1 MEEMRMNEIV
11 KVFEDRPVRIVEENG
26 EPLFVGRDVCTLL
39 GYKNPNKA
47 MNDHCK
53 GITKRYP
60 LATDGGVQELRVISE
75 PDVMRL
81 ICGSKLPAA
90 VRFEKWVFEE
100 VLPSIRKTG
109 AYVAPNI
116 GLEQLAAVAKK
127 IGEMAKR
134 LIVENAELREKI
146 EYMEQFIPDDDE
158 FGKPSKI
165 NGKAKWRKRRGCYV
179 SVNGSKP
186 KRLNP
191 DTNGY
196 LQLDLFRDFIPA
208 MLIADAVNIINIH
221 CPKQLEGTANV

>member
-1 MEEMRMNEIV
+1 MNEIV
-11 KVFEDRPVRIVEENG
+11 KLYKDHPVRIVDRDG
-26 EPLFVGRDVCTLL
+26 EPWFVAKDVCEALGIAKVDSAIRSLDEDEKDAHSMSTLGGNQEMTVVSEAGL
-39 GYKNPNKA
+39 YSLIMRSRKPEAK
-47 MNDHCK
+47 
-53 GITKRYP
+53 TFKR
-60 LATDGGVQELRVISE
+60 
-75 PDVMRL
+75 
-81 ICGSKLPAA
+81 
-90 VRFEKWVFEE
+90 WVTHE

-127 IGEMAKR
+127 IGEMAQR
-134 LIVENAELREKI
+134 LIAENAELREKI
-146 EYMEQFIPDDDE
+146 EYMAQFIPDDDE

-165 NGKAKWRKRRGCYV
+165 NGKPKWRQRRGCYV

-221 CPKQLEGTANV
+221 CPKLLEGSANV

>member
-1 MEEMRMNEIV
+1 MNEIV
-11 KVFEDRPVRIVEENG
+11 KLYKNHPVRIVDRGG
-26 EPLFVGRDVCTLL
+26 EPWFVAKDVCAVLEIAKVDSAIRSLDEDEKDAHSMSTLGGDQEMSIVSEAGL
-39 GYKNPNKA
+39 YSLVLRSRKSEAKA
-47 MNDHCK
+47 F
-53 GITKRYP
+53 KR
-60 LATDGGVQELRVISE
+60 
-75 PDVMRL
+75 
-81 ICGSKLPAA
+81 
-90 VRFEKWVFEE
+90 WVTHE

-116 GLEQLAAVAKK
+116 GLEQFAAVAKK
-127 IGEMAKR
+127 IGEMAKH
-134 LIVENAELREKI
+134 LIAENAELREKI
-146 EYMEQFIPDDDE
+146 EYMAQFIPDDDE

-165 NGKAKWRKRRGCYV
+165 NGKPKWRQRRGCYV

-221 CPKQLEGTANV
+221 CPKLLEGTANV

>member
-1 MEEMRMNEIV
+1 MNEIV
-11 KVFEDRPVRIVEENG
+11 KLYKEHPVRIVDRDG
-26 EPLFVGRDVCTLL
+26 EPWFVAKDVCGALGIAKVDSAIRSLDEDEKDAHSMSTLGGNQEMTVVSEAGL
-39 GYKNPNKA
+39 YSLIMRSRKPEAK
-47 MNDHCK
+47 
-53 GITKRYP
+53 TFKR
-60 LATDGGVQELRVISE
+60 
-75 PDVMRL
+75 
-81 ICGSKLPAA
+81 
-90 VRFEKWVFEE
+90 WVTHE

-109 AYVAPNI
+109 AYVAPDI
-116 GLEQLAAVAKK
+116 GLEQLVAVAKK

-134 LIVENAELREKI
+134 LIAENAELREKI

-221 CPKQLEGTANV
+221 CPKLLEGAANV

>member
-1 MEEMRMNEIV
+1 MNEIV
-11 KVFEDRPVRIVEENG
+11 KLYKDHPVRIVDRDG
-26 EPLFVGRDVCTLL
+26 EPWFVAKDVCEALGIAKVDSAIRSLDEDEKDAHSMSTLGGNQEMTVVSEAGL
-39 GYKNPNKA
+39 YSLIMRSRKPEAK
-47 MNDHCK
+47 
-53 GITKRYP
+53 TFKR
-60 LATDGGVQELRVISE
+60 
-75 PDVMRL
+75 
-81 ICGSKLPAA
+81 
-90 VRFEKWVFEE
+90 WVTHE

-127 IGEMAKR
+127 IGEMAQR
-134 LIVENAELREKI
+134 LIAENAELREKI
-146 EYMEQFIPDDDE
+146 EYMAQFIPDDDE

-165 NGKAKWRKRRGCYV
+165 NGKPKWRQRRGCYV

-221 CPKQLEGTANV
+221 CPKLLEGTANV

>member
-1 MEEMRMNEIV
+1 MN
-11 KVFEDRPVRIVEENG
+11 R
-26 EPLFVGRDVCTLL
+26 
-39 GYKNPNKA
+39 
-47 MNDHCK
+47 HCK
-53 GITKRYP
+53 GVVKRYP

-109 AYVAPNI
+109 AYVAPDL
-116 GLEQLAAVAKK
+116 GLEQIVAVAKK
-127 IGEMAKR
+127 VGEMAKC
-134 LIVENAELREKI
+134 LIAENAGLREKL
-146 EYMEQFIPDDDE
+146 EYLEQFIPKGELGD
-158 FGKPSKI
+158 PSE
-165 NGKAKWRKRRGCYV
+165 
-179 SVNGSKP
+179 VNGSP
-186 KRLNP
+186 KWQMNP

-221 CPKQLEGTANV
+221 CPKLLEQPQ

>member
-1 MEEMRMNEIV
+1 MNEIV
-11 KVFEDRPVRIVEENG
+11 KLYKDHPVRIVDRDG
-26 EPLFVGRDVCTLL
+26 EPWFVAKDVCEALGIAKVDSAIRSLDEDEKDAHSMSTLGGNQEMTVVSEAGL
-39 GYKNPNKA
+39 YSLIMRSRKPEAK
-47 MNDHCK
+47 
-53 GITKRYP
+53 TFKR
-60 LATDGGVQELRVISE
+60 
-75 PDVMRL
+75 
-81 ICGSKLPAA
+81 
-90 VRFEKWVFEE
+90 WVTHE

-134 LIVENAELREKI
+134 LIAENAELREKI
-146 EYMEQFIPDDDE
+146 EYMAQFIPDDDE

-165 NGKAKWRKRRGCYV
+165 NGKPKWRQRRGCYV

-221 CPKQLEGTANV
+221 CPKLLEGTANV

>member
-1 MEEMRMNEIV
+1 MNEMV
-11 KVFEDRPVRIVEENG
+11 KLYKEHPVRIVDRDG
-26 EPLFVGRDVCTLL
+26 EPWFVAKDVCGALGIAKVDSAIRSLDEDEKDAHSMSTLGGNQEMTVVSEAGL
-39 GYKNPNKA
+39 YSLIMRSRKPEAKA
-47 MNDHCK
+47 F
-53 GITKRYP
+53 KR
-60 LATDGGVQELRVISE
+60 
-75 PDVMRL
+75 
-81 ICGSKLPAA
+81 
-90 VRFEKWVFEE
+90 WVTHE

-109 AYVAPNI
+109 AYVAPDI

-134 LIVENAELREKI
+134 LIAENAELREKI

-221 CPKQLEGTANV
+221 CPKLLEGTANV

>member
-1 MEEMRMNEIV
+1 MNEIV
-11 KVFEDRPVRIVEENG
+11 KVFEDRPVRIIEENG
-26 EPLFVGRDVCTLL
+26 NPLFVGRDVCALL

-60 LATDGGVQELRVISE
+60 LSTDGGVQEVRVISE

-221 CPKQLEGTANV
+221 CPKLLEGTANV

>member
-1 MEEMRMNEIV
+1 MNEIV
-11 KVFEDRPVRIVEENG
+11 KLYKDHPVRIVDRDG
-26 EPLFVGRDVCTLL
+26 EPWFVAKDVCEALGIAKVDSAIRSLDEDEKDAHSMSTLGGKQEMTVVSEAGL
-39 GYKNPNKA
+39 YSLIMRSRKPEAK
-47 MNDHCK
+47 
-53 GITKRYP
+53 TFKR
-60 LATDGGVQELRVISE
+60 
-75 PDVMRL
+75 
-81 ICGSKLPAA
+81 
-90 VRFEKWVFEE
+90 WVTHE

-127 IGEMAKR
+127 IGEMAQR
-134 LIVENAELREKI
+134 LIAENAELREKI
-146 EYMEQFIPDDDE
+146 EYMAQFIPDDDE

-221 CPKQLEGTANV
+221 CPKLLEGTANV